1 MELLNSTYSNIVLTK
16 SFIEREFERI
26 NIHHSKINVL
36 LN

>member
-1 MELLNSTYSNIVLTK
+1 MELLYSTYSNIALPK
-16 SFIEREFERI
+16 SFIEKEFERI